1 METSSLNSLHNI
13 APNWPPS
20 PRCANVISERPLKLF
35 NHEMFK
41 FGLTSKH
48 TRSTV
53 FIDYLRRFSKGN
65 SPIHNVMLFSIPS
78 PFEGLHYVAWRPT
91 KMWNIFSFILEILC
105 IILHT
110 NTISSRCSK
119 PQLCSENIRHKR
131 HSKKTCAKI
140 VPLIKLENWF
150 DNADKNTCSQ
160 IMAVAI
166 YLVAEA
172 ILYKSKQV
180 HKRSTSR

>member
-1 METSSLNSLHNI
+1 MITYGVFQKEILQYIILCYFQSRVHLKGFPMWPGGLQKCET
-13 APNWPPS
+13 
-20 PRCANVISERPLKLF
+20 F
-35 NHEMFK
+35 
-41 FGLTSKH
+41 
-48 TRSTV
+48 
-53 FIDYLRRFSKGN
+53 
-65 SPIHNVMLFSIPS
+65 
-78 PFEGLHYVAWRPT
+78 
-91 KMWNIFSFILEILC
+91 FSFILEILC

-119 PQLCSENIRHKR
+119 PQLCFENIRHKR

-160 IMAVAI
+160 IRAVAI

-172 ILYKSKQV
+172 ILLWKQT
-180 HKRSTSR
+180 KKFTKSTSR